1 MFINNTCNLF
11 DFIYSVKEC
20 EDPGDVANATKYGG
34 FRYGESVTPAILGFI
49 YPQETEFYNV
59 RTANNGWGLSLS
71 VLVRNLLCYK

>member
-34 FRYGESVTPAILGFI
+34 FRYGDSVTYTCYPRFYISSGDRVLQCTDSKQWLGTKPVCSSKKLI
-49 YPQETEFYNV
+49 M
-59 RTANNGWGLSLS
+59 L
-71 VLVRNLLCYK
+71 